1 MAMAKTCIDLD
12 QIFGDRFQIRNET
25 GAKQKPKQAD
35 PWMREIRCRRGSIY
49 PMGGKLLAATI
60 VCQKSRSGLLNLLR
74 VPGVRPHQVGDM
86 EGTVIFDLNSPAQA
100 EVFKIMKPYTRR
112 KGGKGNP
119 SALETFRRSRLT
131 T

>member
-1 MAMAKTCIDLD
+1 MAVAKTCLDLD
-12 QIFGDRFQIRNET
+12 KEFGDKYKIRNET

-100 EVFKIMKPYTRR
+100 KVFKIMQPR
-112 KGGKGNP
+112 KRHRGGKGNT